1 MSNLVFL
8 YLFYMLFTD
17 LQLRL
22 DQLTAWQ
29 NYSLDILNMTWLFWT
44 VSYCLMEVFSSL
56 NLSQLILEHTKP
68 NVKLLQDP
76 PKLICFFSNLSNKIA
91 VNGVSQLGISDHSP
105 IVCNR
110 NTHNKWMSPQTFIQM
125 TRETKETLSTT
136 LCNDLYISDSHLT
149 SLLHIT

>member
-8 YLFYMLFTD
+8 YLFYTLFTD

-44 VSYCLMEVFSSL
+44 VSNCLMEVFS
-56 NLSQLILEHTKP
+56 NLSHLILEHTKP

-76 PKLICFFSNLSNKIA
+76 RKLISFFSNLSNTIA
-91 VNGVSQLGISDHSP
+91 VNGVSQLGIIDNSP

-110 NTHNKWMSPQTFIQM
+110 NTHNKWMSSQTFIQV
-125 TRETKETLSTT
+125 TREIEETLSTT
-136 LCNDLYISDSHLT
+136 IRNDLYISDIHLT